1 MPIDAEKWK
10 QDMIEQGLMKDD
22 DGYYHWTL
30 RTREPDWDLL
40 VERLIDG
47 LIEMGC

>member
-22 DGYYHWTL
+22 DGYYHYTAKAEDVTYISLFEIL
-30 RTREPDWDLL
+30 RKN
-40 VERLIDG
+40 
-47 LIEMGC
+47 